1 MEVNFMGKKT
11 KLTDL
16 EVNEV
21 SLVDRG
27 AIGEQFTVI
36 KSEDQNSGVSSVV
49 EFIGKLDDEQFVD
62 MMHQMMQRYNEINNP
77 EVNKGGIEMNE
88 EVKKMFEDFIT
99 TVNKNFKAI
108 NDEVAEI
115 KKASC
120 GGSKEEDEEMKKAKM
135 AQKEKEEAMQNE
147 IKKIADIE
155 ASIQKLSE
163 TIEKMTASLN
173 DATALKETVDKM
185 AELKV
190 DETLADLTKRLETVE
205 KTDIGSNQPKDT
217 VAKSEEKKVF
227 WKSFLGA
234 PEE

>member
-1 MEVNFMGKKT
+1 MGKKT

>member
-1 MEVNFMGKKT
+1 MGKKT

-36 KSEDQNSGVSSVV
+36 KSEDQDSGVSSVV
-49 EFIGKLDDEQFVD
+49 EFINKLEDEQFVD